1 MRLKELRVANL
12 RVLEDVALELAP
24 GWNTFIGDNGAG
36 KTSVLEAVF
45 LLTHGRSFRNGA
57 RDALSRIGSSGFAV
71 YANVQRSGG
80 LEHRLGLARIGNR
93 LEARVGGEPA
103 TLSEL
108 VQRAAA
114 LCFEPGSHELISG
127 GAELRRRAVDWGV
140 FHVEHAFVQ
149 QWRRYQRALKQRNV
163 CLRSGTPDEVLEP
176 WEIEMAET
184 GQQISTFRTHYVE
197 QLRPHITEFL
207 DTFLPELGAAVFS
220 FEQGWD
226 SEKKLIDVMQQN
238 RQKDRE
244 RGYTTRGPHRADWSL
259 TFSGAPRR
267 EHLSRGQEKL
277 CALAIGLAQ
286 ARCYAETHDEW
297 PILCFDDMAA
307 ELDRGHQQR
316 LISAIQGS
324 GAQVLITG
332 TELDRIGHPDGRV
345 FHVEQGSVQPLV

>member
-1 MRLKELRVANL
+1 MRLKELRIANL
-12 RVLEDVALELAP
+12 RVLENIAIELAP

-57 RDALSRIGSSGFAV
+57 RDALSRLGSSGFSVFAQ
-71 YANVQRSGG
+71 VQRIGG
-80 LEHRLGLARIGNR
+80 VEHRLGLARVGNR
-93 LEARVGGEPA
+93 LEARVAGEPA
-103 TLSEL
+103 TLGEL

-163 CLRSGTPDEVLEP
+163 CLRSGTPDAVLEP

-184 GQQISTFRTHYVE
+184 GQQLSTFRNHYVE
-197 QLRPHITEFL
+197 LLRPYISEFL
-207 DTFLPELGAAVFS
+207 NMFLPELGKAAFA

-226 SEKKLIDVMQQN
+226 GDQELIAVMQQN
-238 RQKDRE
+238 RQRDRE

-259 TFSGAPRR
+259 AFIGAPRR

-277 CALAIGLAQ
+277 CALAFGLAQ
-286 ARCYAETHDEW
+286 ARCYAETQNEW

-324 GAQVLITG
+324 GAQVLITA
-332 TELDRIGHPDGRV
+332 TELDSIAHPDGHV
-345 FHVEQGSVQPLV
+345 FHVEQGTVRALV